1 MTDINLIVNR
11 DHHGYAFGKLFIDEG
26 ISTSELTNKDYDYYS
41 FKVVNKTIQ
50 KFNLNEDKISEGRGN
65 IKSIVITDA
74 ENLAE
79 SV

>member
-1 MTDINLIVNR
+1 
-11 DHHGYAFGKLFIDEG
+11 
-26 ISTSELTNKDYDYYS
+26 LTNKDYDYYS

-65 IKSIVITDA
+65 IRSIVITDA